1 MKGGLLLAS
10 LLLAFSGNVLSA
22 AEAFNLSSAVFLFAV
37 RAAQVDATVNIL
49 LAKMV
54 AILAEINVVGCG
66 VTDSSTVETMDG
78 ARFMLLSEVPAS
90 TALSNINFV
99 EGDVSN
105 NEVSE
110 EEDSIVQNGVGILA
124 IRVLELDER
133 SGNFLVLH
141 VWGDPLGSLHVD
153 EVLEKVVLAEFTAKL
168 LVSDQYVGVF
178 GIAAW
183 DVHEHDFGCFHC
195 TLHNSVWESESLTY
209 VSCLSEPLY
218 SSAPNVL

>member
-37 RAAQVDATVNIL
+37 WAAQVDATVNIL
-49 LAKMV
+49 LAKRV
-54 AILAEINVVGCG
+54 AILAEINVVGRG
-66 VTDSSTVETMDG
+66 VTDSSTVETTDG

-90 TALSNINFV
+90 AALSNINFV

-110 EEDSIVQNGVGILA
+110 EEDSVVQNGVGILA

-141 VWGDPLGSLHVD
+141 VWG
-153 EVLEKVVLAEFTAKL
+153 
-168 LVSDQYVGVF
+168 VSGV
-178 GIAAW
+178 
-183 DVHEHDFGCFHC
+183 
-195 TLHNSVWESESLTY
+195 
-209 VSCLSEPLY
+209 
-218 SSAPNVL
+218 